1 MKSFKI
7 SIPKT
12 LNLLIYSLPLVFIL
26 GNFLVNIVV
35 LIFSIIGI
43 IHYKK
48 EVFIFDKY
56 NPLSLIIIFFILI
69 LFSTSIE
76 YLTGN
81 IGTNN
86 LIKSFVF
93 LRYLIFL
100 MVLRCMI
107 INNDLDLKKTLL
119 VSFIFSSFVACDVI
133 FQYFVGVDI
142 FGNKPVGGVF
152 FTGVFGDEAVA
163 GGYIQK
169 FSIIGLFSLILLLSN
184 KNKKFTFITYI
195 FLIICFFAILLSN
208 NRIPTIMFCIFLF
221 ALGLF
226 LLFKK
231 SNFKNGI
238 IIIFSVLTLILWA
251 STNQAFKIRYQ
262 SFVGA
267 IPKLSE
273 IFDELKREYP
283 EYAKYKNTGVPFYHT
298 ETFKKFENYEDINL
312 NKNYYPILVNYTG
325 HTQIYITSLE
335 IFGENVLIGRGIKS
349 FRHSCT
355 EKIHKP
361 NRTCANHAHHY
372 YLEILNDVGIL
383 GFIIIFSA
391 IILLTIKNY
400 RKYYRVNKK
409 FNKVFY
415 LTFYAVFI
423 SLIIELFP
431 FRSQGS
437 FFSVLN
443 ASFIFFLLGI
453 FCGFYD
459 LKPKKT
465 LKKIFDF

>member
-93 LRYLIFL
+93 LRYLVFL

-152 FTGVFGDEAVA
+152 F
-163 GGYIQK
+163 Y
-169 FSIIGLFSLILLLSN
+169 
-184 KNKKFTFITYI
+184 
-195 FLIICFFAILLSN
+195 
-208 NRIPTIMFCIFLF
+208 RCI
-221 ALGLF
+221 
-226 LLFKK
+226 
-231 SNFKNGI
+231 
-238 IIIFSVLTLILWA
+238 W
-251 STNQAFKIRYQ
+251 R
-262 SFVGA
+262 
-267 IPKLSE
+267 
-273 IFDELKREYP
+273 
-283 EYAKYKNTGVPFYHT
+283 
-298 ETFKKFENYEDINL
+298 
-312 NKNYYPILVNYTG
+312 
-325 HTQIYITSLE
+325 
-335 IFGENVLIGRGIKS
+335 
-349 FRHSCT
+349 
-355 EKIHKP
+355 
-361 NRTCANHAHHY
+361 
-372 YLEILNDVGIL
+372 
-383 GFIIIFSA
+383 
-391 IILLTIKNY
+391 
-400 RKYYRVNKK
+400 
-409 FNKVFY
+409 
-415 LTFYAVFI
+415 
-423 SLIIELFP
+423 
-431 FRSQGS
+431 
-437 FFSVLN
+437 
-443 ASFIFFLLGI
+443 
-453 FCGFYD
+453 
-459 LKPKKT
+459 
-465 LKKIFDF
+465 